1 MRSVK
6 YFIATAFLVIVF
18 FLGSVSNI
26 QARSKW
32 VGTWVTAEQ
41 LAERNNNPPA
51 PFLENNSLRQI
62 VQVSIGGKKIRVKF
76 SNEFST
82 GPVTINSADVAVAV
96 TSGSSHEIIE
106 STLKELTFNGQSSL
120 TMEPGEIDRKST
132 RLNSSHL

>member
-41 LAERNNNPPA
+41 LAERNNNPP
-51 PFLENNSLRQI
+51 E
-62 VQVSIGGKKIRVKF
+62 IGRAHV
-76 SNEFST
+76 
-82 GPVTINSADVAVAV
+82 
-96 TSGSSHEIIE
+96 
-106 STLKELTFNGQSSL
+106 
-120 TMEPGEIDRKST
+120 
-132 RLNSSHL
+132 